1 LRRSD
6 FRMLRPWAMR
16 LNDRLE
22 GSGALDWRLEV
33 GKLQK
38 ELRSSRNDQYRSG
51 GISAKGEIDMVAG
64 IPKKFKLTRYL

>member
-1 LRRSD
+1 MRRSD

-22 GSGALDWRLEV
+22 RGAALEWRLEV

-38 ELRSSRNDQYRSG
+38 ELRSSKNDQYRSG
-51 GISAKGEIDMVAG
+51 GIRAKGEIDMVAG
-64 IPKKFKLTRYL
+64 IPKKFK